1 MRVRVPSF
9 APSFAP
15 CETTGVGGSVS
26 SHSCHLG
33 LGAKVSHPNPSDTPD
48 QRRSDVLD
56 TGRVPLAADVSEIGT
71 YRSALPAP
79 NPSHHC
85 EQQRTNGR
93 PISGGVVH
101 SGAR

>member
-1 MRVRVPSF
+1 MMRVRFPSF

-71 YRSALPAP
+71 TVSDQARD
-79 NPSHHC
+79 
-85 EQQRTNGR
+85 
-93 PISGGVVH
+93 ISWW
-101 SGAR
+101 